1 MGQAVTGPERRVF
14 LHVGAPK
21 TGTTFLQRVLWTNRE
36 TLADQGVDVP
46 GADRGEHYRAA
57 YDLRAVPAAPADP
70 KRPIPEW
77 EGAWDRLA
85 AAVRESP
92 RAVAAIS
99 DERLAA
105 ATPEEAERA
114 VAGLAPAELHVV
126 YTAREFVGLLP
137 AAWQEFVKNG
147 FSLGFEEWLADIF
160 DQGRDGA
167 AGAWFWRVQDAADV
181 LRRWAVTV
189 PPERVHVIPM
199 PSPPA
204 PTALLWE
211 RFASLL
217 DIDPGRVDMEG
228 ANVNS
233 SLSWEQTE
241 LLRRVNAAL
250 PPDFPEWHYFGVV
263 RDVFGRD
270 VLQARAHRRMR
281 PVVPPGRADEA
292 RAWAE
297 HLVAELD
304 RAGYDVAG
312 ELDELRPP
320 AEPSEG
326 DSGVESEEPGEAA
339 ATPGDGTR
347 VPDTADVLAVSV
359 DGIAGL
365 LGHIGVMRDRRR
377 RTDQRLARLQ
387 RELAA
392 ARAERDNAL
401 VRADSRG
408 QRSANQFAKITKIRV
423 IDKRALVD
431 LAGRNRAVGLA
442 YRSYRAGRRLLRR
455 SRAAATRSPP

>member
-1 MGQAVTGPERRVF
+1 MTGPERRAF
-14 LHVGAPK
+14 LHLGAPK

-36 TLADQGVDVP
+36 ALAEQGVDVP
-46 GADRGEHYRAA
+46 GANRGEHYRAA

-70 KRPIPEW
+70 KRPMPELA
-77 EGAWDRLA
+77 GAWDRLA

-92 RAVAAIS
+92 RPVAAIS

-105 ATPEEAERA
+105 ATPEEADRA
-114 VAGLAPAELHVV
+114 VTSLAPAEVHIV

-137 AAWQEFVKNG
+137 AAWQEFIKNG
-147 FSLGFEEWLADIF
+147 FSLGFEEWLGDVF
-160 DQGRDGA
+160 DEGREGA

-181 LRRWAVTV
+181 LRRWETAV
-189 PPERVHVIPM
+189 PPERIHVVPM
-199 PSPPA
+199 PPPPA
-204 PTALLWE
+204 PTDLLWARFAALLG
-211 RFASLL
+211 
-217 DIDPGRVDMEG
+217 IDPGHVDTES
-228 ANVNS
+228 ASVNS

-281 PVVPPGRADEA
+281 PVVPTGRAAEA

-297 HLVAELD
+297 HLIAELD

-312 ELDELRPP
+312 AVGELRPP
-320 AEPSEG
+320 AEATERVA
-326 DSGVESEEPGEAA
+326 GVEPEEPGEAA
-339 ATPGDGTR
+339 AAPDDGTR
-347 VPDTADVLAVSV
+347 VPETADVLAASV

-365 LGHIGVMRDRRR
+365 LGHIGAMRDRRR
-377 RTDQRLARLQ
+377 QTDQRLARLQ
-387 RELAA
+387 RELAT
-392 ARAERDNAL
+392 ARTERDNAL
-401 VRADSRG
+401 ARADGRR
-408 QRSANQFAKITKIRV
+408 QRSAGQIGKE
-423 IDKRALVD
+423 ALVD